1 MRRCAFAALM
11 MVSAMPAAAVGGEA
25 RAQFTVT
32 ARVTA
37 RASIDSVAQPTQFT
51 VSAGDVDRG
60 YVDLAAIYRV
70 SSNDPAGYV
79 VRLAPRVG
87 LTRAIEVTGLAS
99 PVVVRDDVVDVS
111 QPAALRP
118 LDLRLSFRLLLD
130 EAAVPGTYSWPV
142 QLQAYTL

>member
-1 MRRCAFAALM
+1 
-11 MVSAMPAAAVGGEA
+11 VSAY
-25 RAQFTVT
+25 
-32 ARVTA
+32 VTA
-37 RASIDSVAQPTQFT
+37 RASIDSDAQPTQFT

-60 YVDLAAIYRV
+60 YLDLAAIYRV

-87 LTRAIEVTGLAS
+87 LARAIEVTGLAS

-111 QPAALRP
+111 QPAVLQP

-130 EAAVPGTYSWPV
+130 ATAVPGTYSWPV
-142 QLQAYTL
+142 QLQACTL